1 MPPMGYRTIS
11 HWRGHGILGVYSH
24 DDTNAVPES
33 QSSYSHPLSSSTK
46 VRSPEASTM
55 VALLAARFW
64 AWTFHWKKMSSGSC
78 SREQPMPVAR
88 GSMVVFAV
96 VILELTNTVVVV
108 R

>member
-1 MPPMGYRTIS
+1 MGYRTIS

-55 VALLAARFW
+55 VALLAAKFW
-64 AWTFHWKKMSSGSC
+64 LGLDLPLEEDELGFMFKGAADA
-78 SREQPMPVAR
+78 SRERVDGGVY
-88 GSMVVFAV
+88 GSGNSAHTM
-96 VILELTNTVVVV
+96 TYS
-108 R
+108 